1 MRNWL
6 NDARSYIEPVK
17 INEVMRALGIG
28 HVIDSKD
35 PKFKAGD
42 LVRGSVLPPPPPLS
56 SHPLPRD
63 KRVHCHEPLR
73 ESRLLVAV
81 ARGQKALSSRYTAH
95 SDGRRIT
102 KDRQRTFVTESKS
115 ESGDCL
121 L

>member
-42 LVRGSVLPPPPPLS
+42 LVRGSVLSP
-56 SHPLPRD
+56 PLPRT
-63 KRVHCHEPLR
+63 RFR
-73 ESRLLVAV
+73 E
-81 ARGQKALSSRYTAH
+81 T
-95 SDGRRIT
+95 
-102 KDRQRTFVTESKS
+102 S
-115 ESGDCL
+115 ESTVTSHCANSACSL
-121 L
+121 LSLEDRRR